1 MYKLTLILFCIYY
14 LFVGRALAQID
25 SGTGHPPSALEIN
38 VGTQGIGADYGYGIF
53 SRLAVRLGADIIP
66 LSAKNL
72 FNVSGFN
79 STSKARANF
88 QNVHLLVDI
97 MPFKNHSGLRFV
109 GGMAYFFKANG
120 DINLQP
126 SDEYSYGDIKLTPDQ
141 VGQININV
149 DWNGVAPYMGIGLAR
164 LFPSRLFNVNL
175 DVGTY
180 YLSRPNATITGTGI
194 LEGNGSQTGQL
205 NDNLKNYKWLPV
217 LQLNFNF
224 KL

>member
-1 MYKLTLILFCIYY
+1 MYKAALILFTICY
-14 LFVGRALAQID
+14 LFVGRAVAQIE
-25 SGTGHPPSALEIN
+25 SGAGHPPSALEIN
-38 VGTQGIGADYGYGIF
+38 VGTQGIGADYSYGILP
-53 SRLAVRLGADIIP
+53 RLAVRLGADIIP

-72 FNVSGFN
+72 FNVSGFK
-79 STSKARANF
+79 STSKATAKF
-88 QNVHLLVDI
+88 QNIHLLADFI
-97 MPFKNHSGLRFV
+97 PFKDHSGLRLV

-126 SDEYSYGDIKLTPDQ
+126 SDEYSYGDIILTSDQ
-141 VGQININV
+141 VGQINMNV
-149 DWNGVAPYMGIGLAR
+149 NWNGVAPYVGIGLAR

>member
-1 MYKLTLILFCIYY
+1 MYKAALILFSICYI
-14 LFVGRALAQID
+14 FIGRSIAQVE
-25 SGTGHPPSALEIN
+25 SGAVHPPSSVEIN
-38 VGTQGIGADYGYGIF
+38 VGTQGIGADYSYGILP
-53 SRLAVRLGADIIP
+53 RLAVRLGADIIP

-79 STSKARANF
+79 STSKATAKF
-88 QNVHLLVDI
+88 QNVHLLADFI
-97 MPFKNHSGLRFV
+97 PFKDYSGLRFV

-126 SDEYSYGDIKLTPDQ
+126 SDEYSYGDIILTPDQ
-141 VGQININV
+141 VGQINMNV
-149 DWNGVAPYMGIGLAR
+149 NWNGVAPYLGIGLAR

-180 YLSRPNATITGTGI
+180 YLSRPNAIITGTGI

-205 NDNLKNYKWLPV
+205 NANLKNYKWLPV